1 MFSGNISVTAGIEPI
16 TTKKLEIPVRNFAA
30 GNKPDDMDV
39 TIKEFEP
46 ETVKNYT
53 IEISGTAADVEE
65 ILANDI
71 IGVIDMDKLLKQ
83 YDMTQW
89 AEGSYVGEITFNLP
103 DTVKLKEPY
112 SLTLMVS
119 QKKQETDEN

>member
-1 MFSGNISVTAGIEPI
+1 
-16 TTKKLEIPVRNFAA
+16 
-30 GNKPDDMDV
+30 MDV

>member
-1 MFSGNISVTAGIEPI
+1 
-16 TTKKLEIPVRNFAA
+16 
-30 GNKPDDMDV
+30 
-39 TIKEFEP
+39 
-46 ETVKNYT
+46 
-53 IEISGTAADVEE
+53 
-65 ILANDI
+65 
-71 IGVIDMDKLLKQ
+71 MDKLLKQ